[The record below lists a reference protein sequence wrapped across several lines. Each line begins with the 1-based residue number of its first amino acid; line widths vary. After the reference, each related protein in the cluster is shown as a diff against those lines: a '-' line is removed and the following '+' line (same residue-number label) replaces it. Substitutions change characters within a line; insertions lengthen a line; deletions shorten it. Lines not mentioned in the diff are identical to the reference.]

1 MTGSGQSGE
10 KPEGQTGT
18 AMASEGKPRNRL
30 YVNFIINLIGALL
43 PIPVMI
49 LTVPVYIDYVGDAR
63 YGVISLIWVMIGY
76 LGFLELGLAPATI
89 NALARLDHSA
99 QRERARVIVTSFTIN
114 ASMTFFG
121 AFLLYL
127 LGSYIVGGVVQVP
140 VEIEDE
146 VKAAM
151 PWIALLLPLV
161 ILNGAGID
169 AIEARENFA
178 LANVLQV
185 SGAIF
190 AQILPLAF
198 AVFVSPDLGTV
209 IPGAVLARVIL
220 MLAIFVAINR
230 IEGPI
235 RFSDFDMDR
244 ARRLLSYGGWVT
256 ISSVLTPIL
265 GSLDQLMVGRFF
277 GVAAVT
283 YYAVPLNLISRSQ
296 IIPGAISRAIFPRLA
311 SSKPDEAKAL
321 SARVLVITALLYGGI
336 CASTILLMDPLL
348 TLWLGEAFADRA
360 GVPATIL
367 VTSIWLNSLIFA
379 PYWLIHSQHRP
390 DLIAKLHL
398 GLLIPFAGVLILLT
412 MQFGIVGAAVAAAL
426 RSLFDFGGHLALSG
440 ILRRVVLPLALP
452 LALLA
457 AATLA
462 HLTIDDW
469 LTAFL
474 LACAVWP
481 LVALLV
487 FLLDRA
493 TFNLLLG
500 FGLKPL
506 KLISGRGDA

>member
-1 MTGSGQSGE
+1 
-10 KPEGQTGT
+10 
-18 AMASEGKPRNRL
+18 MASAAKPRNRL

-140 VEIEDE
+140 TEIEGE

-209 IPGAVLARVIL
+209 IPGAVLARVLL
-220 MLAIFVAINR
+220 MAAIFIAINR

-235 RFSDFDMDR
+235 RITDFDMER
-244 ARRLLSYGGWVT
+244 AKKLLSYGGWVT
-256 ISSVLTPIL
+256 VSSVLTPIL

-296 IIPGAISRAIFPRLA
+296 ILPGAISRAIFPRLA
-311 SSKPDEAKAL
+311 SSEAEEAKAL
-321 SARVLVITALLYGGI
+321 SARVLIVTALLYGGI
-336 CASTILLMDPLL
+336 CASVILLMDPLL

-360 GVPATIL
+360 GLAATIL
-367 VTSIWLNSLIFA
+367 VISIWCNSMIFA

-398 GLLIPFAGVLILLT
+398 GMLLPFTGVLILLT
-412 MQFGIVGAAVAAAL
+412 MEFGIVGAAIAAAL
-426 RSLFDFGGHLALSG
+426 RSLFDFIGHLTLSG
-440 ILRRVVLPLALP
+440 ILRRVFLPLTLP
-452 LALLA
+452 FALLM
-457 AATLA
+457 AATTA
-462 HLTIDDW
+462 HLAVDDW
-469 LTAFL
+469 LTAFF

-481 LVALLV
+481 VVGLLI

-500 FGLKPL
+500 FAMKPL
-506 KLISGRGDA
+506 RLVGHRPAE